1 MGDDMTT
8 GREGW
13 TMRSAPAGTRSGRS
27 AGRPPLPLLLL
38 ALALGAAAGALPA
51 SAQATTGPATAPSRA
66 RAVSAAALESEHGLR
81 VTRVAVTGNG
91 GLVDLRF
98 TVLDPLKARPLL
110 QGGGHDLRLVV
121 EKGGVALEAPH
132 HGAMRNV
139 RLARD
144 AACFV
149 LFPNA
154 RGAVQPGGRVA
165 VEFGGVSVEAV
176 AAR

>member
-1 MGDDMTT
+1 MTT
-8 GREGW
+8 GQECGA
-13 TMRSAPAGTRSGRS
+13 MRGAPNETRSGRS
-27 AGRPPLPLLLL
+27 ASRPPLPPLLL
-38 ALALGAAAGALPA
+38 ALALGAAAAALPA
-51 SAQATTGPATAPSRA
+51 SAQASAGSASAPARA
-66 RAVSAAALESEHGLR
+66 RVVTAAVLESEHGLR

-98 TVLDPLKARPLL
+98 TVLDPVKARPLL
-110 QGGGHDLRLVV
+110 EGAGHELRLVV
-121 EKGGVALEAPH
+121 EKGGAALEAPH

-139 RLARD
+139 RIAQD

-154 RGAVQPGGRVA
+154 RGAVRPGGRVA

-176 AAR
+176 AAK

>member
-1 MGDDMTT
+1 MTRT
-8 GREGW
+8 SHLVRVA
-13 TMRSAPAGTRSGRS
+13 T
-27 AGRPPLPLLLL
+27 LLL
-38 ALALGAAAGALPA
+38 ALAAALPRAVAA
-51 SAQATTGPATAPSRA
+51 SPAKALTGAHTVAALATGP
-66 RAVSAAALESEHGLR
+66 VSAAVLEAQHGLR

-98 TVLDPLKARPLL
+98 TVLDPAKARPLL
-110 QGGGHDLRLVV
+110 GEGGHDLRLVV
-121 EKGGVALEAPH
+121 EEGGTTLEAPH

-139 RLARD
+139 RVAKD

-154 RGAVQPGGRVA
+154 RGAVRPGGRVA

-176 AAR
+176 AAK